1 MTMAQ
6 ARKMLDQGL
15 ITKAEYI
22 EFDTKMRQK
31 YSPIVG
37 SLFAEIDLT

>member
-15 ITKAEYI
+15 ITKAEYA